1 MSEDQI
7 VKFDPAQFAS
17 QLKDKI
23 RLDIAQ
29 FLPEDEWK
37 RLIEAEVKGFLE
49 GRWEKE
55 DYYRDRQRYYPSGL
69 RLAVLAVMEAET
81 TRFVKEYMGQYQN
94 YGGQVANKVDEV
106 IAQNIEGLVRAAL
119 GPFLQRV
126 FNGQL

>member
-1 MSEDQI
+1 MGDEL
-7 VKFDPAQFAS
+7 VKFDPRQFAE

-37 RLIEAEVKGFLE
+37 SLIEAEVKGFIE

-69 RLAVLAVMEAET
+69 RLSVLAIMEAET
-81 TRFVKEYMGQYQN
+81 QRFVKEYMTQYQN
-94 YGGQVANKVDEV
+94 YSGQVSVKVDDV
-106 IAQNIEGLVRAAL
+106 ISQNLDGLVRAAM

-126 FNGQL
+126 FNNQM